1 MMVDRFK
8 VRTSLL
14 ESSCSLNRMRGFLA
28 AVLLAVVACA
38 TPASTPEPRAR
49 PPWLEPCELN
59 GVAGGALCGGFEVFE
74 DRDAR
79 QGRRIRLRV
88 AVLPATERA
97 EPDPIV
103 FFAGG
108 PGDSAVGNASYI
120 SGTLAGPRRSRD
132 IVLIDQRGTGASHQL
147 TCDLYSGSGP
157 KRFTGAFMPLAAV
170 EACRER
176 LSEKANLSL
185 YTTTS
190 AVDDFA
196 EVLSELGYDR
206 VNLVGGSYGTRVA
219 QVFLRR
225 HARRVRSVVLNGVS
239 PVADRITRTFP
250 RDAQAALDGLLAE
263 CEKSSECRSV
273 FPNARAEASAV
284 FDRARRA
291 PIDVAV
297 HDPESGTAVNVSLPG
312 EMVGEVVRWLL
323 YSPVTARRIP
333 DLFHRAA
340 SGDWAPLAEAA
351 IARRRQTM
359 TPGSIG
365 LYLSVTCA
373 EDLPGIDPEEASRGA
388 HGTFLGDYRY
398 REQRAACGRWVAA
411 AVPDGYHEPVAS
423 DAPVL
428 LLSGALDPVTPP
440 DAAAQVAARL
450 KNSLHVVVP
459 AGAHGF
465 GGLRGED
472 CLRRLQADF
481 IERGAVAGLDTSC
494 VADVRPPPFAQ

>member
-1 MMVDRFK
+1 MQVVSKSDLVSGGSVVYLSM
-8 VRTSLL
+8 RT
-14 ESSCSLNRMRGFLA
+14 CLA
-28 AVLLAVVACA
+28 GLLLAVVACA
-38 TPASTPEPRAR
+38 TPASTPQAR
-49 PPWLEPCELN
+49 PPWLEPCDLN
-59 GVAGGALCGGFEVFE
+59 GVTGGALCGGFEVFE

-88 AVLPATERA
+88 AVLPATGRA

-108 PGDSAVGNASYI
+108 PGDSAVGNASFI
-120 SGTLAGPRRSRD
+120 SGAFAGPRRSRD
-132 IVLIDQRGTGASHQL
+132 IVLIDQRGTGGSHQL
-147 TCDLYSGSGP
+147 TCGLYSGSGAM
-157 KRFTGAFMPLAAV
+157 RFTRAFMPLEAV
-170 EACRER
+170 EACRAQ
-176 LSEKANLSL
+176 LSGEANLGL
-185 YTTTS
+185 YTTTI
-190 AVDDFA
+190 AVDDAA
-196 EVLSELGYDR
+196 EVLSAIAYDR
-206 VNLVGGSYGTRVA
+206 VNLAGASYGTRVA

-225 HARRVRSVVLNGVS
+225 HPRRVRTVILNGVS
-239 PVADRITRTFP
+239 PLADRIPLTFP
-250 RDAQAALDGLLAE
+250 RDAQAALDGLLNECEETAE
-263 CEKSSECRSV
+263 CRGA
-273 FPNARAEASAV
+273 FPKARTEASAV
-284 FDRARRA
+284 FDRARRG

-297 HDPESGTAVNVSLPG
+297 QDPESGTTVNVSLPG

-323 YSPVTARRIP
+323 YSAVTARRIP

-373 EDLPGIDPEEASRGA
+373 EDLPGIDPEQASRGA

-398 REQRAACGRWVAA
+398 REQHAACGRWVAG
-411 AVPDGYHEPVAS
+411 AVPDGFHEPVAS

-494 VADVRPPPFAQ
+494 VAAVRPPAFQKP

>member
-1 MMVDRFK
+1 MRACLVGLF
-8 VRTSLL
+8 VAIGACVNTTSAPHP
-14 ESSCSLNRMRGFLA
+14 SGRPQWLA
-28 AVLLAVVACA
+28 
-38 TPASTPEPRAR
+38 
-49 PPWLEPCELN
+49 PCELN
-59 GVAGGALCGGFEVFE
+59 RVAGGALCGGFEVFE
-74 DRDAR
+74 DRDRR

-88 AVLPATERA
+88 AVLPATGPT
-97 EPDPIV
+97 EPDPLV

-108 PGDSAVGNASYI
+108 PGDSAVGAASYV
-120 SGTLAGPRRSRD
+120 SGTFAALRRSRD
-132 IVLIDQRGTGASHQL
+132 IVLIDQRGTGGSHPL
-147 TCDLYSGSGP
+147 TCNLYPGSGAA
-157 KRFTGAFMPLAAV
+157 RLTGAFLPLEVV
-170 EACRER
+170 EACRAR
-176 LSEKANLSL
+176 LSGEANLGL
-185 YTTTS
+185 YTTTI
-190 AVDDFA
+190 AVDDAA
-196 EVLSELGYDR
+196 ELLSALGYDR
-206 VNLVGGSYGTRVA
+206 VNLVGGSYGTRMA

-225 HARRVRSVVLNGVS
+225 HPRRVRTVILNGVS
-239 PVADRITRTFP
+239 PLADRIPLTFP
-250 RDAQAALDGLLAE
+250 RDAQTALDGLLAE
-263 CEKSSECRSV
+263 CEHTPECRSA
-273 FPNARAEASAV
+273 FPNARAEAAAV
-284 FDRARRA
+284 FERTRRG
-291 PIDVAV
+291 PIDAAV
-297 HDPESGTAVNVSLPG
+297 QDRESGATVNVSLPG

-323 YSPVTARRIP
+323 YSPVAARRIP

-351 IARRRQTM
+351 IERRRQTM

-398 REQRAACGRWVAA
+398 REQRAACGRWVAG
-411 AVPDGYHEPVAS
+411 AVPDGFHEPVAS

-440 DAAAQVAARL
+440 DAGAQVAARL

-494 VADVRPPPFAQ
+494 VADVRPPTFVH